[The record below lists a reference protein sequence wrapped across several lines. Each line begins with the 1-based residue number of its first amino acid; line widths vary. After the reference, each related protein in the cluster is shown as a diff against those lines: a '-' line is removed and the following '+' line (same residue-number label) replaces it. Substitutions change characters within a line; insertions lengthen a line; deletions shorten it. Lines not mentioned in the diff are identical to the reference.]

1 MNVRVMKKSQIQ
13 QKKKSY
19 PRKPQKKRTTFEGP
33 TKKWCKPK
41 LIYSIDGKSI
51 LTSSKWYPKPLTCV
65 FDWLNRGFVVV
76 TDEKVGGGFDFR
88 DFPDISLKEI
98 ADYNKKKLNIKD

>member
-1 MNVRVMKKSQIQ
+1 
-13 QKKKSY
+13 
-19 PRKPQKKRTTFEGP
+19 
-33 TKKWCKPK
+33 
-41 LIYSIDGKSI
+41 
-51 LTSSKWYPKPLTCV
+51 V